1 MKTFKVVLFAFLS
14 INIAIWL
21 ITYFLNINLFSVLRI
36 ESPNIEIAEP
46 SYKLSSNVVNSNDPY
61 NAPFILYDSECNRFG
76 PFSFEEALIE
86 LTKGLT
92 TTCSLTIPDENAV
105 LINLHERRDGSNTGI
120 KNDVTNFLYS
130 LIQAPDINIAEP
142 SYKLNSNTVLE
153 DVSYPGFEGDE
164 DSNLRIQLAIYQLP
178 DPLRT
183 ILTTEVDVLNGCHP
197 YGEALFNRCV
207 YGVFDPVGY
216 GADGN
221 YGNNWAM
228 TVWISDRGIQS
239 GKLKDILI
247 HEAAHAYSYLV
258 LRGCILQGGTTFR
271 ELAHQ
276 RYGDDENLADV
287 FVYYYGGKWT
297 NYYKLDYLPE
307 QDRKWVADMID
318 YCEVYQEAV
327 SALTISS

>member
-1 MKTFKVVLFAFLS
+1 VLFAFLS
-14 INIAIWL
+14 INIGIWL

-105 LINLHERRDGSNTGI
+105 LINLHERR
-120 KNDVTNFLYS
+120 
-130 LIQAPDINIAEP
+130 
-142 SYKLNSNTVLE
+142 
-153 DVSYPGFEGDE
+153 
-164 DSNLRIQLAIYQLP
+164 YQLP
-178 DPLRT
+178 EPLRT
-183 ILTTEVDVLNGCHP
+183 ILTSEVDVLNGCHP

-228 TVWISDRGIQS
+228 TIWISDRGIQS

>member
-1 MKTFKVVLFAFLS
+1 MKTFKVVLFAFLL
-14 INIAIWL
+14 INITIWL

-36 ESPNIEIAEP
+36 ETPNIEIAEP
-46 SYKLSSNVVNSNDPY
+46 SYKLSSKITNPDDPY
-61 NAPFILYDSECNRFG
+61 NVAYILYDSECNRFG
-76 PFSFEEALIE
+76 PFNFEEALIE
-86 LTKGLT
+86 LSKGLT
-92 TTCSLTIPDENAV
+92 TSCNLTVPDENAV

-130 LIQAPDINIAEP
+130 LIETPNFEITEP
-142 SYKLNSNTVLE
+142 SYKLNSRVVLE
-153 DVSYPGFEGDE
+153 DVLYPGFEGDE
-164 DSNLRIQLAIYQLP
+164 DTNRRIQIALYQLP
-178 DPLRT
+178 DVFRS
-183 ILTTEVDVLNGCHP
+183 ILTTKVDVLNGCHP

-221 YGNNWAM
+221 FGNDWAM
-228 TVWISDRGIQS
+228 TIWISDRGVQS
-239 GKLKDILI
+239 GKLNDILV

-258 LRGCILQGGTTFR
+258 LKECILQDGTTFR

-276 RYGDDENLADV
+276 KYGDDENLADV

-307 QDRKWVADMID
+307 EDRKWVRDMIN

-327 SALTISS
+327 SALTVSS